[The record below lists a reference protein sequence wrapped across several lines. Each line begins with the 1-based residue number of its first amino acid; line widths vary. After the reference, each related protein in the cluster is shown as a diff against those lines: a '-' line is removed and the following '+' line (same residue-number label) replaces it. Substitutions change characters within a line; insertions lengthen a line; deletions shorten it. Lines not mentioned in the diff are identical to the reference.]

1 MALKHNF
8 PREEESSNRVEKEMR
23 TEKMVSITHKHNTT
37 FELHV
42 GGTMYR
48 FIGQETREV
57 PRSVLTHPDFHD
69 KIRDYF
75 IVKE

>member
-8 PREEESSNRVEKEMR
+8 PREEEQQNRVEKEVR
-23 TEKMVSITHKHNTT
+23 ANTVSITHKHNTT

-42 GGTMYR
+42 GGIMYR